1 MTDNTGF
8 LTIILYIMLAGMFVL
23 AVAFAFV
30 YMNMKFKEK
39 KRKAYSKLVRVCFF
53 VFVAPCC

>member
-30 YMNMKFKEK
+30 YMNMKLKEK
-39 KRKAYSKLVRVCFF
+39 KRKDENNATDEEK
-53 VFVAPCC
+53 

>member
-30 YMNMKFKEK
+30 YMNMNPSSTPTFSAWDIK
-39 KRKAYSKLVRVCFF
+39 S
-53 VFVAPCC
+53 